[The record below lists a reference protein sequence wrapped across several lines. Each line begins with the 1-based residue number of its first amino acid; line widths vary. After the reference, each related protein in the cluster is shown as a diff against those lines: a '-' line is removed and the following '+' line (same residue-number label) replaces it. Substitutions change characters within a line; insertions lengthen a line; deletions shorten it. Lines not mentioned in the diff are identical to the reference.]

1 MDTNIKTCNRCGETK
16 PATAFY
22 AHKGMPDGRLKQCK
36 DCTRASQKARAAAN
50 REAYLAKKRRDY
62 ERHKAKRL
70 ASQKVRYERDKERI
84 LARQRDYAQRRREVD
99 RDALLAREA
108 RYRADNRERFR
119 ETAARWRENNRGV
132 YRARHAADKA
142 ARSKRTMPWADAVA
156 IAAFYETA
164 ARVSQCTGIEH
175 HVDHVIPLRGKKVSG
190 LHVPLNLRVLPGALN
205 VRKNNR
211 FEVNA

>member
-1 MDTNIKTCNRCGETK
+1 MKTCNHCGETK
-16 PATAFY
+16 PASEFY
-22 AHKGMPDGRLKQCK
+22 ANRGMADGRLKQCK
-36 DCTRASQKARAAAN
+36 VCTRASQKARAAAN

-62 ERHKAKRL
+62 ERHKEKRQ
-70 ASQKVRYERDKERI
+70 AAMKARYEREKDRI
-84 LARQRDYAQRRREVD
+84 LAQQREYASHRRSTAP
-99 RDALLAREA
+99 DAVLAREA
-108 RYRADNRERFR
+108 RYRADNRERLR

-156 IAAFYETA
+156 IATFYETA